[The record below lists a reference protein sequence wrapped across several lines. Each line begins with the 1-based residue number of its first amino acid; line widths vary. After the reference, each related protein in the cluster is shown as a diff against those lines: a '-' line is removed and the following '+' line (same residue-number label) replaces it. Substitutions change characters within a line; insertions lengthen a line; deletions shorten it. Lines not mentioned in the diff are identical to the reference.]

1 MATHSTILAW
11 RIPWTEKPGRLQS
24 MRLQKSQ
31 TWQQLWGLVKFFI
44 IFSLHTTLTRKNKIQ
59 SIRDDISNA
68 FKKYLLN
75 KISFFENN
83 YLFST
88 VLGLC
93 CFAWAFSRCGK
104 QGLLFV
110 AVLGLMLWWL
120 LLLQSIGSRCMGSGV
135 VVHGLSCSPAYEIFL
150 DQGLNPCPLYWQ
162 VDSYPLRPQGSPLN
176 KIP

>member
-1 MATHSTILAW
+1 MY
-11 RIPWTEKPGRLQS
+11 
-24 MRLQKSQ
+24 
-31 TWQQLWGLVKFFI
+31 
-44 IFSLHTTLTRKNKIQ
+44 TTLTRKNKIQ